1 MARRWS
7 MVSTLIWILA
17 SSAGSAVAA
26 EASGIR
32 DEAPPVPVEEIIR
45 QFAARESEFRR
56 ARENYT
62 YRQSVS
68 VEVLTLDG
76 RKTGQRYYTLSDIL
90 FDDRGRRIER
100 VLRAPQSTLRSV
112 QLTQEDL
119 DDIQNIFPFVLTT
132 TDIGKYSLTYLG
144 KELIDEIDTYVFDV
158 IPKLIRGKERY
169 FEGKIWVDDQEL
181 QIVKTDGKTV
191 YRITKKNRD
200 LRFPRFETYRN
211 MVDGKYWFPV
221 YTKADDVLE
230 FPTQR
235 VRIREIVTYKNYKRV
250 EADVRITST
259 EEIPEEDEKD
269 E

>member
-1 MARRWS
+1 
-7 MVSTLIWILA
+7 MVSTLIWGLA
-17 SSAGSAVAA
+17 SGAGLGAA
-26 EASGIR
+26 PPASNIR
-32 DEAPPVPVEEIIR
+32 DENPPIPGEAIMR
-45 QFAARESEFRR
+45 QFAAKEAEFRR

-68 VEVLTLDG
+68 IEVLTLEG
-76 RKTGQRYYTLSDIL
+76 RKTGQRYHTLSDIL
-90 FDDRGRRIER
+90 FDNRGRRIEK

-144 KELIDEIDTYVFDV
+144 KELIDEIDTYVFEV
-158 IPKLIRGKERY
+158 IPKRIQAKERY

-191 YRITKKNRD
+191 YRITRKNRD
-200 LRFPRFETYRN
+200 QRFPRFETYRE
-211 MVDGKYWFPV
+211 MVDGKYWFPT
-221 YTKADDVLE
+221 YTRADDVLE
-230 FPTQR
+230 FPGQR
-235 VRIREIVTYKNYKRV
+235 IRIREIVTYKNYKRF
-250 EADVRITST
+250 EADVKITPS
-259 EEIPEEDEKD
+259 EEIPDEKD

>member
-1 MARRWS
+1 MARKRL
-7 MVSTLIWILA
+7 MVSALIWILA
-17 SSAGSAVAA
+17 SGAGQGAA
-26 EASGIR
+26 AADSGLR
-32 DEAPPVPVEEIIR
+32 DETPPLPVEEIIR
-45 QFAARESEFRR
+45 EFAAKESEFRR

-68 VEVLTLDG
+68 IEVLTLDG

-90 FDDRGRRIER
+90 FDNRGRRIEK
-100 VLRAPQSTLRSV
+100 VLRAPQSTLRNI

-144 KELIDEIDTYVFDV
+144 KELIDEIDTYVFEV
-158 IPKLIRGKERY
+158 IPKQIRGNERY

-191 YRITKKNRD
+191 YRITRKNRD
-200 LRFPRFETYRN
+200 QRFPRFETYRE
-211 MVDGKYWFPV
+211 MVDGRYWFPT
-221 YTKADDVLE
+221 YTRADDVLD
-230 FPTQR
+230 FPTR
-235 VRIREIVTYKNYKRV
+235 RIRIREIVTYKNYKRF
-250 EADVRITST
+250 EADVKITVS
-259 EEIPEEDEKD
+259 EEVPEKKD

>member
-1 MARRWS
+1 MVRKWL
-7 MVSTLIWILA
+7 MVSAVIWM
-17 SSAGSAVAA
+17 S
-26 EASGIR
+26 ASGAGLGTAVPPSGLR
-32 DEAPPVPVEEIIR
+32 DEMPPIPVEEIIS
-45 QFAARESEFRR
+45 QFAAKEAEFRR

-68 VEVLTLDG
+68 IEVLTLEG

-90 FDDRGRRIER
+90 FDNRGRRIER
-100 VLRAPQSTLRSV
+100 VLRAPQSTLRSI

-132 TDIGKYSLTYLG
+132 SDIGKYSLTYLG
-144 KELIDEIDTYVFDV
+144 KELVDEIDTYVFEV

-169 FEGKIWVDDQEL
+169 FEGKIWVDDLDL

-200 LRFPRFETYRN
+200 QRFPRFETYRQ
-211 MVDGKYWFPV
+211 MVDDKYWFPV
-221 YTKADDVLE
+221 YTKADDVLD
-230 FPTQR
+230 FPGQR
-235 VRIREIVTYKNYKRV
+235 VRVREIVTYKDYKRF
-250 EADVRITST
+250 EADVKITVS
-259 EEIPEEDEKD
+259 EEVPAKKD